1 MINLG
6 LRMVLFSQNNVSK
19 CHLPYSP
26 VYTVTYNPC
35 RVTSMSFP
43 LVSVFS
49 GRQLGEYLLN
59 QVTSTKILVAMAQK
73 VVAAW
78 RVAVLGPLTW
88 LSVTSYS
95 IPRWDTPQNTH

>member
-1 MINLG
+1 
-6 LRMVLFSQNNVSK
+6 
-19 CHLPYSP
+19 
-26 VYTVTYNPC
+26 
-35 RVTSMSFP
+35 MSFP

-78 RVAVLGPLTW
+78 RVAVLAPLTW

>member
-6 LRMVLFSQNNVSK
+6 LRMVLFRQNNVSK
-19 CHLPYSP
+19 WHLPYSQ

-43 LVSVFS
+43 QVSVFS
-49 GRQLGEYLLN
+49 GCQLGDYFLN
-59 QVTSTKILVAMAQK
+59 QVASTKILFAMVPK

-78 RVAVLGPLTW
+78 RVAVLGPLIW

-95 IPRWDTPQNTH
+95 LPRWDTPQNTH